1 MAVQVRN
8 RTGSTIVD
16 TAAVEAFI
24 SSIHGAVIQ
33 PGDDGYDDARAIQNG
48 LIDRRPALIV
58 RASGPADVIAAVS
71 FARDND
77 LLLAVRGGGHNVAGN
92 AVCDGGVVVDLTR
105 MRSVRVDPAARTARA
120 EGGATWGELDRET
133 QVFGLAA
140 PGGIVSTTGIAGLT
154 MHGGMGHLRRKYGL
168 SLDNLRSVDIVTA
181 DGQLRVASATENP
194 DLFWA
199 VRGAGPNFGVVT
211 SFEFDLHP
219 VGPETALCAVAY
231 ALDDADDVIR
241 AWRSFMATAPE
252 EVSSLTLFWSVPAV
266 PGFPEDLWN
275 MPIVIV
281 VALYAGDADEG
292 ERQLM
297 PLRQIT
303 TPVLDLSGID
313 HYAHIQNGFDGF
325 FPKGSLYYWKSLN
338 VRELS
343 DELIEAVRLLAG
355 ERPSPRTTIDIWDL
369 SGAVQRVPA
378 DATAYGQRDAPYMI
392 AVESSWDDPSMTDRN
407 IAWTREAIA
416 SLQRFGTGGSYLN
429 FPGFGEEREA
439 LLRGAYGAN
448 YDRLIALKEQ
458 YDPTN
463 LFRMNLNLRRAPDP
477 QQRGI

>member
-1 MAVQVRN
+1 MAIQVRD
-8 RTGSTIVD
+8 RTGSTIVN
-16 TAAVEAFI
+16 AEAVAAFI
-24 SSIHGAVIQ
+24 GSIRGRVIQ
-33 PGDDGYDDARAIQNG
+33 PDDDEYDDARAIQNG

-58 RASGPADVIAAVS
+58 RASGSADVIAAVN

-77 LLLAVRGGGHNVAGN
+77 LLLSVRGGGHNVAGN
-92 AVCDGGVVVDLTR
+92 AVCDGGVVIDLSR

-120 EGGATWGELDRET
+120 DGGATWGEIDHET

-140 PGGIVSTTGIAGLT
+140 PGGVVSTTGIAGLT

-181 DGQLRVASATENP
+181 DGQLRVASVGENP

-219 VGPETALCAVAY
+219 VGSETALCAVAY
-231 ALDDADDVIR
+231 ALSDADTVVQR
-241 AWRSFMATAPE
+241 WRSFMASAPE
-252 EVSSLTLFWSVPAV
+252 EMTSMVLYWSVPAV
-266 PGFPEDLWN
+266 PGFPEELWN
-275 MPIVIV
+275 MPIVII
-281 VALYAGDADEG
+281 VAVYAGDARQG
-292 ERQLM
+292 ERQMM
-297 PLRQIT
+297 PLRQIA

-313 HYAHIQNGFDGF
+313 LYAHIQSGFDGF
-325 FPKGSLYYWKSLN
+325 YPKGSLYYWKSLN
-338 VRELS
+338 VSALS
-343 DELIEAVRLLAG
+343 DELIEALRLLAG

-369 SGAVQRVPA
+369 SGAMQRVSA
-378 DATAYGQRDAPYMI
+378 DTTAYGKRDAPYMI
-392 AVESSWDDPSMTDRN
+392 AVESSWDDPTMTDRN

-448 YDRLIALKEQ
+448 YDRLIVLKEH

-463 LFRMNLNLRRAPDP
+463 LFRMNLNLRREADP
-477 QQRGI
+477 QPRGI